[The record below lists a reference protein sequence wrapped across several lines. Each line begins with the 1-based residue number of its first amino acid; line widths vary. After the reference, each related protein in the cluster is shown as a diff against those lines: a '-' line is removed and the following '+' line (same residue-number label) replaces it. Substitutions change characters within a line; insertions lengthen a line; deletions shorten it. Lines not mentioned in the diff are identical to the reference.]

1 LETILSKIECETNL
15 NKLSF
20 VKNI

>member
-1 LETILSKIECETNL
+1 LKTILSKIECETNL

-20 VKNI
+20 IENI

>member
-1 LETILSKIECETNL
+1 LKTILSQIECETNL

-20 VKNI
+20 IENI